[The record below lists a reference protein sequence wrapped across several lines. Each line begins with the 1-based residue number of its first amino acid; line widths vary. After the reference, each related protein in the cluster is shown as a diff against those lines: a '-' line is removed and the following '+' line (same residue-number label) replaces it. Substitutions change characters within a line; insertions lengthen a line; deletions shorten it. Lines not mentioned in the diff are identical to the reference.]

1 MCSHDP
7 IIFDGKDSIKWSALS
22 QALFAWL
29 LFSPK
34 FGPRSQATMF
44 VLFCEC
50 MRNRYLDI
58 DETHASLPELSLA
71 LRNIPAHCTDPRDFV
86 HVAYSIAN
94 CPLSGQ
100 PPKGL
105 PVAEYQASTV
115 MVYNRASELMN
126 VLSGQPL
133 SLSLSDGTQSSH
145 SSFSLSHPSWSTN
158 WETRT
163 KRYLLNRIESGFS
176 ASRRLRCEQSSMHVL
191 SHLELAHLR
200 CTGRIVDSIRRTSD
214 YLPPRRHCDHYILED
229 NCFFFVN
236 WYEFAQENSR
246 LAEDTNLLHYADT
259 IQARGCGHLWEDTQ
273 TTPQDRVQKAR
284 TFLDFLSN
292 EDTKEADV
300 TNSIR
305 LFHAACFPSHDRR
318 FAVTRK
324 GRFCLVPGATKG
336 GDLVCILRNSRVPYI
351 LRPRTDG
358 DGYQNIGEAY
368 VHGIM
373 HGEISDGDGF
383 VETEFVLY

>member
-259 IQARGCGHLWEDTQ
+259 IQARGCGHLWEDPS
-273 TTPQDRVQKAR
+273 TTPRDRVQKVRA
-284 TFLDFLSN
+284 
-292 EDTKEADV
+292 
-300 TNSIR
+300 
-305 LFHAACFPSHDRR
+305 FHAACFPSHDRR